1 MTVTSS
7 SSATPPSNKM
17 TESHPINLRS
27 PEFYLNRE
35 LSLLEF
41 NRRVQSQARDN
52 SVPLLERLMFLCI
65 ASSNLDEFFEIR
77 VAGLKQQAAFGG
89 GSTSADNLSPIEQ
102 LHKISVAAHELV
114 REQYLLLNDQLL
126 PELRNHG
133 IHIMLSK
140 DWNTRQAAWIKS
152 YFHRE
157 LLPIISPVALDPA
170 HPFPQVLNKSLNFII
185 QLEGKDAF
193 GRNSGIAIVQAP
205 RALPRIVR
213 LPSSSS
219 NSSHD
224 YDFVL
229 LSSIIFKH
237 AADLFPGM
245 KVKGCYQFRVTRNA
259 DITVQEEEANDLMQ
273 AIEGKLTTRRFAR
286 AVRLEV
292 QDDCPQE
299 MIDFLLQKFE
309 LHSTDVYQ
317 VNGPVNL
324 HRLMAIR
331 SEIEEPELKYPPF
344 VPVMPNRLH
353 RSQDFFEA
361 IKKGDIALHHP
372 FQSFNVVVDL
382 LRQASADPDVLVIK
396 QTLYRTGNDSSVVDA
411 LIKAAHN
418 GKEVTVVIELRARFD
433 EEENIDIATEL
444 QEAGAHVSYG
454 VVGHK
459 THAKML
465 LIVRREGKLLKRYVH
480 MGTGNYHAGTARQ
493 YTDYSLLTSDTALSE
508 DVQKLFQQLTAMGKP
523 GKMKKLLQ
531 APFTLHKSMLEMI
544 NREIA
549 FALKGKPARIIIKI
563 NSLVEPS
570 IIEALYRASQ
580 AGVRVDL
587 IVRGICCLRPG
598 VKGVSENIH
607 VRSIIGRFL
616 EHSRIYY
623 FHNNGDYELYCAS
636 ADWMDRNFFR
646 RVETCFPIED
656 GRIKKK
662 VLKDGLLNYLA
673 DNTQS
678 WILQQDGSY
687 KRSTPGNSKP
697 RSAQAM
703 LLEHYTG

>member
-133 IHIMLSK
+133 IHILLSK

-353 RSQDFFEA
+353 RSQDVFEA

-662 VLKDGLLNYLA
+662 LLKDGLLNYLA

>member
-1 MTVTSS
+1 MS
-7 SSATPPSNKM
+7 
-17 TESHPINLRS
+17 EGHPINLRN

-41 NRRVQSQARDN
+41 NSRVQAQARDT
-52 SVPLLERLMFLCI
+52 SIPLLERLMFLCI

-77 VAGLKQQAAFGG
+77 VAGLKQQAIFGG

-102 LHKISVAAHELV
+102 LHRISVAAHELV
-114 REQYLLLNDQLL
+114 KEQYLLLNDQLL
-126 PELRNHG
+126 PEMRNHG
-133 IHIMLSK
+133 IHILLSTH
-140 DWNTRQAAWIKS
+140 WNNKQSAWIKS

-213 LPSSSS
+213 LPPSSTST
-219 NSSHD
+219 SHE

-237 AADLFPGM
+237 AGDLFPGM

-273 AIEGKLTTRRFAR
+273 VIEGKLTTRRFAR

-331 SEIEEPELKYPPF
+331 DEADEPELKYTPF
-344 VPVMPNRLH
+344 TPAMPNRLH
-353 RSQDFFEA
+353 RSQDIFET

-372 FQSFNVVVDL
+372 FQSFNAVVDL
-382 LRQASADPDVLVIK
+382 LREAADDPDVLVIK

-465 LIVRREGKLLKRYVH
+465 LIVRREGKQLKRYVH

-493 YTDYSLLTSDTALSE
+493 YTDYSLLSSDTALSE
-508 DVQKLFQQLTAMGKP
+508 DVQKMFQQLTAMGKP

-531 APFTLHKSMLEMI
+531 APFTLHKSMLEFI
-544 NREIA
+544 NREID
-549 FALKGKPARIIIKI
+549 FAKKGKPARIIIKI
-563 NSLVEPS
+563 NSLVEPTV
-570 IIEALYRASQ
+570 IEALYRASQ

-623 FHNNGDYELYCAS
+623 FHNNGDYDLYCAS

-656 GRIKKK
+656 LRIKKK

-678 WILQQDGSY
+678 WMLQSDGSY
-687 KRSTPGNSKP
+687 KRSSPGNSKP

>member
-1 MTVTSS
+1 
-7 SSATPPSNKM
+7 M

-133 IHIMLSK
+133 IHILLSK

-353 RSQDFFEA
+353 RSQDVFEA